1 MPTPTPTPTLTLAL
15 PLPQTQEGEHGV
27 FALGVPLGQGGE
39 HQGDDRAMRYVLHH
53 LVATELEAV
62 DEGAVGAQVLDAH
75 AALAEADDGVDT
87 ADLRVI
93 NA

>member
-1 MPTPTPTPTLTLAL
+1 
-15 PLPQTQEGEHGV
+15 
-27 FALGVPLGQGGE
+27 
-39 HQGDDRAMRYVLHH
+39 MRYVLHH